1 MSSLLKAGFKILA
14 GKEKFCAVIDFCGS
28 AHLSGRV
35 WRRGGAAIPAKSFNY
50 LPPPTTA
57 DYSQEKFYAWKMVGV
72 HFSSTYLAFLK
83 FVLRNYVIGDD

>member
-35 WRRGGAAIPAKSFNY
+35 WRRGGPPFRQKVLIISL
-50 LPPPTTA
+50 LPPQLIT
-57 DYSQEKFYAWKMVGV
+57 VRRN
-72 HFSSTYLAFLK
+72 STRGK
-83 FVLRNYVIGDD
+83 W

>member
-14 GKEKFCAVIDFCGS
+14 GKEKFCAVIDFWVS

-35 WRRGGAAIPAKSFNY
+35 WRWGAAIPAKSFNY

-72 HFSSTYLAFLK
+72 QFSSTCLTFPTFLH
-83 FVLRNYVIGDD
+83 RNYARWDD

>member
-35 WRRGGAAIPAKSFNY
+35 WRRGGGRHSGK
-50 LPPPTTA
+50 
-57 DYSQEKFYAWKMVGV
+57 KF
-72 HFSSTYLAFLK
+72 
-83 FVLRNYVIGDD
+83 